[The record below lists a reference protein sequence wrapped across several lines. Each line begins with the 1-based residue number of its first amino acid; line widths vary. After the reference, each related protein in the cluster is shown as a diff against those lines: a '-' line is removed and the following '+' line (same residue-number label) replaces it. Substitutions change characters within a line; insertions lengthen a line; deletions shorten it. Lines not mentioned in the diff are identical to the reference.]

1 MKNKNI
7 FYVITILVALSIGV
21 YFSLTVDE
29 RVVIKNNNTYPNYSN
44 EVLGIEF
51 AYHAGPDGYV
61 IQEHSSSR
69 PMEDLL
75 GTIVLMRTEDAER
88 PVPVGGEGP
97 ATITIQVL
105 KNSKKQQPVVWADAN
120 NIYSNINLKTGEVS
134 EYVLG
139 GANAIRYSA
148 TGLYESDNVVVAH
161 GENMYVFTGNYMDA
175 ESELRKD
182 FAVLLE
188 SIRFIPQPGRI

>member
-1 MKNKNI
+1 MKN
-7 FYVITILVALSIGV
+7 FYDILPILIALSIGV

-29 RVVIKNNNTYPNYSN
+29 RVVTNNNTYPNYSN

-51 AYHAGPDGYV
+51 AYRAGPDGYV
-61 IQEHSSSR
+61 IQEHTSSR
-69 PMEDLL
+69 PTEDLL

-88 PVPVGGEGP
+88 PMPVGGEGP
-97 ATITIQVL
+97 ATITIQAI
-105 KNSKKQQPVVWADAN
+105 KNSKNQQPAVWADAN
-120 NIYSNINLKTGEVS
+120 NIYSNINLKIGEVS
-134 EYVLG
+134 EYVVG

-161 GENMYVFTGNYMDA
+161 GGNVYVITGSYMDA
-175 ESELRKD
+175 ESDLRKD

-188 SIRFIPQPGRI
+188 SIRFIPQPGQI

>member
-7 FYVITILVALSIGV
+7 FYIAPILIVLSVGV

-29 RVVIKNNNTYPNYSN
+29 RAVTNNNNTYLNYSN
-44 EVLGIEF
+44 EVLGVEF
-51 AYHAGPDGYV
+51 TYRTGPDGYV
-61 IQEHSSSR
+61 IKEHLPSNLS
-69 PMEDLL
+69 EDLL
-75 GTIVLMRTEDAER
+75 GTIVVMRTEDAER
-88 PVPVGGEGP
+88 EMPVGGEGP
-97 ATITIQVL
+97 ATITISVL
-105 KNSKKQQPVVWADAN
+105 KNSKKQQSEAWANAN

-161 GENMYVFTGNYMDA
+161 GENVYVLSGNYMDA
-175 ESELRKD
+175 ESDLRKD
-182 FAVLLE
+182 FTPLLE
-188 SIRFIPQPGRI
+188 SVRFIPQPRQN

>member
-1 MKNKNI
+1 MNMKN
-7 FYVITILVALSIGV
+7 FYTIAPILIALSVGI

-29 RVVIKNNNTYPNYSN
+29 KKVTNNNTYPNYSN

-51 AYHAGPDGYV
+51 AYRAGPDGYV
-61 IQEHSSSR
+61 IQEYASSR
-69 PMEDLL
+69 PTEDLL
-75 GTIVLMRTEDAER
+75 STIVLMRTEDAER
-88 PVPVGGEGP
+88 PMPVGGEGP

-105 KNSKKQQPVVWADAN
+105 KNLKKQQSEAWANTN

-161 GENMYVFTGNYMDA
+161 GENVYVLSGNYMDA
-175 ESELRKD
+175 ESDLRKD
-182 FAVLLE
+182 FTPLLE
-188 SIRFIPQPGRI
+188 SVRFIPQPGQN